1 VEKANTECCVGQSP
15 LRTFFLQIAIVAMHQ
30 NGRDTHVRQV
40 KIFAPRESNALDRS
54 MPEPSTEQFWAYA
67 YIR

>member
-1 VEKANTECCVGQSP
+1 